1 MGKERETEREQVK
14 EKREREAARN
24 TVRYQSSQWSFDSG
38 RGGARVRKKPEE
50 KGSVNCLKRG
60 SVIYRDPHIE
70 GRVEL

>member
-38 RGGARVRKKPEE
+38 RGGARVRKTRGERLGELFKEGE
-50 KGSVNCLKRG
+50 RDLSGS
-60 SVIYRDPHIE
+60 PH
-70 GRVEL
+70 